1 MFIATPLT
9 QRDVGDLLRGST
21 KPPKAQEID
30 RSDFRIG
37 GFKPDEFGAIWD
49 RNPVKYWEAPLALI
63 AGAGAARA
71 LIAWLWTYVP
81 EARPIT
87 ATTRI
92 VEASTVRS
100 MFEASPQEIY
110 PENAWVALVFADA
123 LLNEGTKS
131 ESSRA
136 SFTACASTSSFVQA
150 RAAAIG
156 YKVELITSLANSWAQ
171 VRSMVANQTAELPSV
186 PMVTLWTAL
195 HQISGRI
202 PSQDL
207 FPAFTGKSGS
217 LVPLVLR
224 EFWSEGTLNGDLKRA
239 LAGDRLAGVDLLDS
253 KDRSREL
260 RVKSI
265 QDLLGEIQNSRGVSD
280 TDPLL
285 LGYLT
290 NEVSPGTMEHF
301 DLLRSTPPT
310 LRAAVYWYAI
320 FAGLSKNSTVGS
332 AFGIGRRIA
341 REIKRPFS
349 WTDRPSSDIDLVE
362 LQVAVDSSKEA
373 PIRSSLPGYL
383 TVGLWPGVVTTVATI
398 GPVDR
403 DNESRQSMNDNLSDS
418 VRKVY
423 RLLDETRHTY
433 EQLLRSMGLDG
444 DDRRYPP
451 KGGRKRQ

>member
-9 QRDVGDLLRGST
+9 QRDVGDLLRGFT
-21 KPPKAQEID
+21 KPPKADEFD
-30 RSDFRIG
+30 RNILRISG
-37 GFKPDEFGAIWD
+37 LKSDEFGAIWD
-49 RNPVKYWEAPLALI
+49 RDPLKYWEVPLALI
-63 AGAGAARA
+63 AGASSARA

-92 VEASTVRS
+92 VDAPTVKS
-100 MFEASPQEIY
+100 MLEVSPQETY

-136 SFTACASTSSFVQA
+136 SYAACVSTSSFAQA

-156 YKVELITSLANSWAQ
+156 YKADLIPALANSWAQ
-171 VRSMVANQTAELPSV
+171 VRSMITNQTAELPGV
-186 PMVTLWTAL
+186 PMVTLWSAL
-195 HQISGRI
+195 HQINDRI

-207 FPAFTGKSGS
+207 FPALTSRSGS
-217 LVPLVLR
+217 LVPMVLR
-224 EFWSEGTLNGDLKRA
+224 GFWSEGTLNSDLKHA
-239 LAGDRLAGVDLLDS
+239 IAGDRRAAIDLLDA
-253 KDRSREL
+253 KDRSREF

-265 QDLLGEIQNSRGVSD
+265 QDLLGEIQNNRAVSD

-301 DLLRSTPPT
+301 DLLRSTPSM

-332 AFGIGRRIA
+332 AFGVGRRIA

-362 LQVAVDSSKEA
+362 LQVAMDSSREA
-373 PIRSSLPGYL
+373 PIRSSIPGYL
-383 TVGLWPGVVTTVATI
+383 SVGLWPGVVTTVPTG
-398 GPVDR
+398 GPIDR
-403 DNESRQSMNDNLSDS
+403 DNESRQVMSEDVNDSI
-418 VRKVY
+418 RKVY
-423 RLLDETRHTY
+423 RLLDETRRTY
-433 EQLLRSMGLDG
+433 EQLLKSIGLDA
-444 DDRRYPP
+444 DDRRYQP